1 MIDLNATQ
9 AAIRAGYSVHT
20 AQEQSSRLLSNV
32 MVARAIESG
41 KTRIATKLEFTAE
54 RVLKELARLVTFDV
68 RKLYNADGSMK
79 HPTELDDDT
88 AAALAQI
95 EVMEEFEG
103 VGAER
108 ELIGLTKKV
117 KTFDK
122 NTSITTAMKYFGL
135 LVDRKEVRSGP
146 LAAATDEEVESQIR
160 ASAAEV
166 ARLEGVPVEHI
177 LSRMGVSK
185 ASGKTVH

>member
-1 MIDLNATQ
+1 
-9 AAIRAGYSVHT
+9 
-20 AQEQSSRLLSNV
+20 
-32 MVARAIESG
+32 MVAQAIESG
-41 KTRIATKLEFTAE
+41 KARIATKLEFTAE

-166 ARLEGVPVEHI
+166 ARLEGVPVEQI